1 MSNSIWLANF
11 LIEQWNML
19 ETEDLFSVLEHS
31 LDEDEFLTSL
41 FILEGRKE
49 ELYQQGID
57 LTEVISEASKFLGYQ
72 SYRGDEISKASSDF
86 TPKSEYKKWK
96 MANKNSYGK
105 GAFDFPEK
113 KSKKVP
119 PTNKTVVKQLKSKK
133 PSSKSE
139 ISAKNAVNVQDII
152 AKESPKK
159 KIARSSTPKKFYK
172 VAKKYKVEKPYASDE
187 NIPAEKISATKPST
201 PKSFYRV
208 LKKYR
213 TERPFSVEQDKADK
227 SSVKRSSV
235 DKNFYKVD
243 KKYKVEKPYSEEKST
258 KKISGIY
265 KKAPPVKSGSK
276 RVYPVKMR
284 KSLLGK
290 ENLLKTI
297 GKAFLSK
304 TASTISALPSD
315 RNKILTLDDPR
326 NVENIKAIA
335 KNIKGAYRFIK
346 NRVSDK

>member
-159 KIARSSTPKKFYK
+159 NIARSSTPKKFYK
-172 VAKKYKVEKPYASDE
+172 VA
-187 NIPAEKISATKPST
+187 
-201 PKSFYRV
+201 
-208 LKKYR
+208 
-213 TERPFSVEQDKADK
+213 
-227 SSVKRSSV
+227 
-235 DKNFYKVD
+235 

-265 KKAPPVKSGSK
+265 KKAHPVKSGSK

-284 KSLLGK
+284 KSLLDR

-304 TASTISALPSD
+304 TASAISTLPSD

-335 KNIKGAYRFIK
+335 RNIKGAYRFIK